1 MQMECENLC
10 ANYKSVFKII
20 IRGLIEL
27 ENRGLHLRGISLSSI
42 WFIENIPIINMQ
54 DIDFSLP
61 IGKDSTNSRVTEHM
75 ETISINFSIL
85 IEKQIL
91 NIQLPNFMTYE

>member
-1 MQMECENLC
+1 M
-10 ANYKSVFKII
+10 
-20 IRGLIEL
+20 

-75 ETISINFSIL
+75 ETIK
-85 IEKQIL
+85 KQIL